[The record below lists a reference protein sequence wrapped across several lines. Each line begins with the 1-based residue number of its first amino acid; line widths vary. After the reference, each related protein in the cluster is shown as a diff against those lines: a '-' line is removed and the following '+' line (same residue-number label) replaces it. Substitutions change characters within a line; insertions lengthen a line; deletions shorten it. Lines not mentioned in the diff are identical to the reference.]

1 MSQQAKKEQVI
12 KLREAGLSFG
22 DISKQLGISR
32 STISS
37 ICQRA
42 SEQQKQRCK
51 QCGVLLKQTAGH
63 RQRIFCSDK
72 CRKEWW
78 KNNESHHLINNKDT
92 CLICGKEFIYHESRH
107 RKYCSLSCAYKKKIK
122 DGGNNEK

>member
-12 KLREAGLSFG
+12 KLRESGLSFG

-37 ICQRA
+37 ICLRA
-42 SEQQKQRCK
+42 NEHEKYTCK
-51 QCGVLLKQTAGH
+51 QCGILLKQTSGH

-78 KNNESHHLINNKDT
+78 KNNGRHHLINNKDK

-107 RKYCSLSCAYKKKIK
+107 RKYCSLTCAYKKKSQ
-122 DGGNNEK
+122 GASNNEK